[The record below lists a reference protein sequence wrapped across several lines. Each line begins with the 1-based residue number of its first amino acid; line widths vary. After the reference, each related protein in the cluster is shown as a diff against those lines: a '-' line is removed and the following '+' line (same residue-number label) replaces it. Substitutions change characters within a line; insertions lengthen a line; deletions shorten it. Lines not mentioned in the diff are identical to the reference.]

1 MIYLQTKI
9 TVSKNQLI
17 QWKQV
22 INQGKFKSIF
32 SLLIFLVITKSWQ
45 EVNSVGVVSIRL
57 NL

>member
-45 EVNSVGVVSIRL
+45 EVSSDGVVSIRL

>member
-1 MIYLQTKI
+1 MIYLQTKK

>member
-1 MIYLQTKI
+1 MMYLQTKI

-45 EVNSVGVVSIRL
+45 EINSVGVVSIRL